1 MPLHLFRNF
10 SQYIYSLYNMQA
22 KVPKSMQQRVAY
34 TYFGTFLS
42 NIFHTINTSY
52 VSYYADIQCFAN
64 PLHLFRNFSMYY
76 LLLIDVQVVRLQKFR
91 NRCSQPVVT
100 RISELFYQ
108 VYIIADLTIELT
120 KVQIYWILHKALHV
134 FRNFWLDY
142 LWNSDSH
149 RSI

>member
-10 SQYIYSLYNMQA
+10 SQYIYSLNNMQA

-76 LLLIDVQVVRLQKFR
+76 LLLIDVPGSPF
-91 NRCSQPVVT
+91 
-100 RISELFYQ
+100 
-108 VYIIADLTIELT
+108 T
-120 KVQIYWILHKALHV
+120 KVPK
-134 FRNFWLDY
+134 
-142 LWNSDSH
+142 
-149 RSI
+149 